1 MSTVMLEPLI
11 WSALQSNVLTEAQA
25 IRLQELSNDAS
36 LGRQSNLSRRDQKL
50 IDRLSLFLAKA
61 SPTLH

>member
-25 IRLQELSNDAS
+25 IRLQELSNAAS
-36 LGRQSNLSRRDQKL
+36 RGRQSNLSRRDQKL

>member
-1 MSTVMLEPLI
+1 MLEPLI
-11 WSALQSNVLTEAQA
+11 WSALQSKVLTEAQA
-25 IRLQELSNDAS
+25 IRLQELSNAAG
-36 LGRQSNLSRRDQKL
+36 LGRPSNLSRRDQKL